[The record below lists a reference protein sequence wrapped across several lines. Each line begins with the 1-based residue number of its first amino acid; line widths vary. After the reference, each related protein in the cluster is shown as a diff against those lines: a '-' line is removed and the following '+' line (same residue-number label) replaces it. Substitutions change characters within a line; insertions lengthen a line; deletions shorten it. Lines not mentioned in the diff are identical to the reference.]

1 LKYILPAV
9 LLALVHTS
17 VWAAQ
22 NPPAD
27 NNALVLTIQ
36 AINGTANGN
45 PVLGEKVAVAIY
57 QHEELVNT
65 LQSEIG
71 PQGTAILEN
80 LRAGEHTVAVATVFH
95 QGMSFSSSDIVLKPR
110 QRPVIAR
117 VQVFDVSYESSLLS
131 MTTHHLIIKRTE
143 TSLLISEFMQLAN
156 PSDLAITSSE
166 RDAQGKA
173 KVLVVSLP
181 KGYENF
187 STSSYLVPEA
197 LVFTE
202 EGFYDTMGVPPG
214 KHHIIFS
221 YTLETRSDMM
231 DITKEVSLP
240 TANFVLFSQLGHEQ
254 IQGLGD
260 PEGQMALP
268 DGTLGEY
275 YNLGDLPAGAEVR
288 FKVTGLGELAGD
300 RTPWIIIGLVFAAIA
315 VLAFFRL
322 RLTASRSDDSS
333 S

>member
-1 LKYILPAV
+1 MKYILSAA
-9 LLALVHTS
+9 LLAFVHTS
-17 VWAAQ
+17 VWAARDV
-22 NPPAD
+22 PAD
-27 NNALVLTIQ
+27 NNGLVLTIE

-45 PVLGEKVAVAIY
+45 PVLGDEVAVAIY

-71 PQGTAILEN
+71 PQGTAILQN
-80 LRAGEHTVAVATVFH
+80 LRAGEHMVAVATVFH
-95 QGMSFSSSDIVLKPR
+95 QGMSFSSSDIVLKPG
-110 QRPVIAR
+110 QRRVNAR

-131 MTTHHLIIKRTE
+131 VTTHHLIIKRTE
-143 TSLLISEFMQLAN
+143 TSLLLSEFIQLAN
-156 PSDLAITSSE
+156 PSDRAITSSE
-166 RDAQGKA
+166 RDAQDKA

-181 KGYENF
+181 RGYKSF
-187 STSSYLVPEA
+187 STSSYLVSEA

-221 YTLETRSDMM
+221 YTLETKSDMM

-275 YNLGDLPAGAEVR
+275 YNLGDLSAGAEVR
-288 FKVTGLGELAGD
+288 FKVTGLRTMTGD
-300 RTPWIIIGLVFAAIA
+300 RTSWIIIALVFAAIA

-322 RLTASRSDDSS
+322 RLTAGRSDYHSS
-333 S
+333 